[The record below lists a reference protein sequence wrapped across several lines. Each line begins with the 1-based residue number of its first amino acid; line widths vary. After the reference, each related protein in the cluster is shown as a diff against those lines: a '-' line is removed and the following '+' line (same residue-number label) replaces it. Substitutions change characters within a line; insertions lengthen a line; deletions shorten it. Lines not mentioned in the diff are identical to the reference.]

1 MNFVQI
7 LRVMWKLSVCSVGG
21 LFIFL
26 SSYAQINVNTIDDS
40 TYRYL
45 PDINVVGKNSK
56 RDIQL
61 LPDIVGTSIYAGKKT
76 SLILL
81 DNVKGNVVMNTM
93 RQVMA
98 KVPGIHVW
106 ESDGSGIQ
114 IGIAARGL
122 SPNRSWEFNIRQN
135 GYDISAD
142 PYGYPEAYYNPP
154 LQAVQRIEVVRGQ
167 GSLQYGPQFGG
178 MINYIL
184 RNGSD
189 IEDPIKVEAHQSIGS
204 NGMFNTF
211 TAVGGKKKKF
221 HYYTFFDHRNA
232 QGYRQNSRYY
242 TNTAFSAV
250 TYLPNPKLSLT
261 AEVMRSHIRSQ
272 QPGGLTDA
280 QLSQDVKQSYR
291 SRNWFDV
298 TWLTS
303 ALMAKYSINNN
314 SRIDVKLFNV
324 LGNRNSVGYMPVGG
338 IPTADSI
345 NPITGQYNPR
355 NLNTDKYRNVGA
367 EAKYL
372 VNYTL
377 FGLSNS
383 LLIGGRLYYGNTFRY
398 AADEK
403 GSVGSTYDMFLG
415 GGVWTKDI
423 DFASGNAALFAEHIV
438 RLGSRFSI
446 IPGVR
451 VEYIKG
457 SARGRNGFKDNS
469 EILLQDLSKQR
480 KFLLG
485 GLGLSYRMKFNTELY
500 ANISQAY
507 RPVQFADLTAPPTS
521 DLIDQDLADAKGYN
535 VDLGYRGKVH
545 EILVFD
551 LSGYILQ
558 YSNRIGVIVQQRQDG
573 SFYNYRTNVGN
584 SRSKGIE
591 GMVEV
596 NPSRFLFQKNTFDVS
611 AFISYSYTDAR
622 YGSLKVITK
631 NSNNELVEKNLRNKN
646 VENAPMH
653 ILRTGLTV
661 AYKKVSLTG
670 QYSYVADSYSDA
682 NNTITPSVNGQ
693 AGLIPSYKVVD
704 LTATCQ
710 ISKKINV
717 KLGVNNLFNAV
728 YFTRRSSGYPGPG
741 ALPSDG
747 RTFFMTGVVRF

>member
-1 MNFVQI
+1 MNFVEI
-7 LRVMWKLSVCSVGG
+7 LRVMWKLSVCSVWC
-21 LFIFL
+21 LLIFF
-26 SSYAQINVNTIDDS
+26 SSYAQIDVNAIDDS

-114 IGIAARGL
+114 IGIASRGL

-204 NGMFNTF
+204 YGMFNTF
-211 TAVGGKKKKF
+211 TAVGGKKRKI
-221 HYYTFFDHRNA
+221 HYYTFLDHRNA
-232 QGYRQNSRYY
+232 EGYRQHSRYY
-242 TNTAFSAV
+242 TNTAYSTV
-250 TYLPNPKLSLT
+250 TYLPSTKLSLT

-291 SRNWFDV
+291 SRNWFNV

-324 LGNRNSVGYMPVGG
+324 LGDRNSVGYFPSGG
-338 IPTADSI
+338 IVVADSI
-345 NPITGQYNPR
+345 HAATGQYNPR

-372 VNYTL
+372 VDYSL
-377 FGLSNS
+377 FGFSNS
-383 LLIGGRLYYGNTFRY
+383 LLIGGRLYHGNTFRY
-398 AADEK
+398 AADGK
-403 GSVGSTYDMFLG
+403 GSVGSTYDMFLE

-423 DFASGNAALFAEHIV
+423 DFTSSNAALFAEHIIRV
-438 RLGSRFSI
+438 GSRFSI

-457 SARGRNGFKDNS
+457 SARGRNGFKDNN

-480 KFLLG
+480 KFLLS

-521 DLIDQDLADAKGYN
+521 DLIDQNLADAKGYN

-545 EILVFD
+545 EIVVFD

-573 SFYNYRTNVGN
+573 SFYNYRTNVGD

-591 GMVEV
+591 SMVEI
-596 NPSRFLFQKNTFDVS
+596 NPSRFLFQQKTLDVS
-611 AFISYSYTDAR
+611 AFISYSYNDAR
-622 YGSLKVITK
+622 YGNLKVITK
-631 NSNNELVEKNLRNKN
+631 NSNNELVEKNLKNKK

-653 ILRTGLTV
+653 ILRTGLTLG
-661 AYKKVSLTG
+661 YKKVSLTG
-670 QYSYVADSYSDA
+670 QYSHVGKVYSDA
-682 NNTITPSVNGQ
+682 NNTVFPSANGQ
-693 AGLIPSYKVVD
+693 TGLIPSYEVVD
-704 LTATCQ
+704 LTAACQ
-710 ISKKINV
+710 ISSKVNL
-717 KLGVNNLFNAV
+717 KLGVNNLFNTV

-747 RTFFMTGVVRF
+747 RTFFMTGSISF

>member
-1 MNFVQI
+1 
-7 LRVMWKLSVCSVGG
+7 MWRLSFCSVGF
-21 LFIFL
+21 LFISLF
-26 SSYAQINVNTIDDS
+26 SFSQVDNNVIGDS
-40 TYRYL
+40 AYRYL
-45 PDINVVGKNSK
+45 PDINVVGRSSK
-56 RDIQL
+56 RDVQL

-114 IGIAARGL
+114 IGIASRGL

-211 TAVGGKKKKF
+211 TALGGKKKKF

-232 QGYRQNSRYY
+232 EGYRQHSRYY
-242 TNTAFSAV
+242 TNTAYSTV
-250 TYLPNPKLSLT
+250 TYLPSPKLSLT

-280 QLSQDVKQSYR
+280 QLSQDIKQSYR

-314 SRIDVKLFNV
+314 SRIEVKLFNV
-324 LGNRNSVGYMPVGG
+324 LGDRNSVGYMPVGG
-338 IPTADSI
+338 ILTADSI
-345 NPITGQYNPR
+345 NPMTGHYNPR

-372 VNYTL
+372 VDYSL

-383 LLIGGRLYYGNTFRY
+383 ILIGGRLYHGNTNRY
-398 AADEK
+398 VADGK
-403 GSVGSTYDMFLG
+403 GSVGSSYDMYLE

-423 DFASGNAALFAEHIV
+423 DFASSNAALFAEQIFRV
-438 RLGSRFSI
+438 GNRFSI

-457 SARGRNGFKDNS
+457 SAAGRNGFKDNN

-480 KFLLG
+480 KFLLS

-521 DLIDQDLADAKGYN
+521 DLIDQNLTDAKGYN
-535 VDLGYRGKVH
+535 VDLGYRGKMS
-545 EILVFD
+545 EILLFD
-551 LSGYILQ
+551 FSGYILQ

-573 SFYNYRTNVGN
+573 SFYNYRTNVGD

-591 GMVEV
+591 GMIDV
-596 NPSRFLFQKNTFDVS
+596 NPSRFLFQQNTFDVS
-611 AFISYSYTDAR
+611 AFVSYSYTDAR
-622 YGSLKVITK
+622 YGNLTVITK
-631 NSNNELVEKNLRNKN
+631 NSNNELVEKNLKNKK

-653 ILRTGLTV
+653 ILRTGVTLG
-661 AYKKVSLTG
+661 YKKVSLTG
-670 QYSYVADSYSDA
+670 QYSHVGKVYSDA
-682 NNTITPSVNGQ
+682 NNTVIPSSNGQ
-693 AGLIPSYKVVD
+693 TGLIPSYEVVD
-704 LTATCQ
+704 LTAACQ
-710 ISKKINV
+710 ISSKVNLKF
-717 KLGVNNLFNAV
+717 GVNNLFNKY

-747 RTFFMTGVVRF
+747 RTFFMTGSISF